1 MIKTRKYAIIIL
13 LYALAQF
20 TSALFIG
27 IANSLAVYISFCFT
41 SLYTLYFYK
50 NRKILDWVLSIS
62 IPSIIL
68 FIVILIVSSF
78 FANYSADES
87 IIGDLSIFFMFVLPS
102 LAYIFIM
109 SLISKWIGKKQYSDK
124 FIKIITLVYLVP
136 LSIYAVPIVFFI
148 GLIIISPMNNI
159 YSDSI
164 LIYSFI
170 FIYFVL
176 PPVLTIEA
184 YANKKINE
192 VIFHLAYMIFAP
204 LLIYL
209 FMIPLKE
216 VSLIIL
222 CIPLLFVLKN
232 YYLWY
237 RDYKRKQAI
246 REDKD

>member
-27 IANSLAVYISFCFT
+27 IPNSLAVYISFCFAT
-41 SLYTLYFYK
+41 LYGLYFYK
-50 NRKILDWVLSIS
+50 NRKILDWILSIS

-102 LAYIFIM
+102 LAYIFII

-148 GLIIISPMNNI
+148 GLVIMYPMNNI

-164 LIYSFI
+164 LVYSFI
-170 FIYFVL
+170 FIYFCL
-176 PPVLTIEA
+176 PLILIIHSHINKRNIEK
-184 YANKKINE
+184 Y
-192 VIFHLAYMIFAP
+192 FHLLYMFAP
-204 LLIYL
+204 ILIFL
-209 FMIPLKE
+209 MIPLKE
-216 VSLIIL
+216 AFFLIL

-232 YYLWY
+232 CYLWY
-237 RDYKRKQAI
+237 RDYKRNQAI
-246 REDKD
+246 KEDKD